1 MCVLVNFFQ
10 REKAMD
16 EKDIYIKITNKQTVS
31 NEQTGLGAEP
41 GTHEGRHKNNQQFA
55 IHTEGGEGLERE
67 QDCVVCCDCCP
78 SI

>member
-1 MCVLVNFFQ
+1 MSRL
-10 REKAMD
+10 
-16 EKDIYIKITNKQTVS
+16 
-31 NEQTGLGAEP
+31 GLGQSLEP
-41 GTHEGRHKNNQQFA
+41 MKEDIKTTSSLQSTQFA